1 MFNKTIIQ
9 KGHTE
14 YVPYE
19 KTVTINR
26 APTDKSVELLNEM
39 QDKAIKNLIKSVNI
53 KDNTMNGTVL
63 YFIQRADWDGV
74 DFIARFSFNGTEHE
88 LRGQVNRRDLS
99 ETNRYGSQTAST
111 AIAYK
116 LCELMIREV
125 FKGVGVKDLER
136 IGL

>member
-9 KGHTE
+9 KGRTE

-63 YFIQRADWDGV
+63 YFMQRADWDGV

-88 LRGQVNRRDLS
+88 LRGHVRRLDLS
-99 ETNRYGSQTAST
+99 DSHKYGTQAVAR
-111 AIAYK
+111 AIALK
-116 LCELMIREV
+116 LCDLMIKEI
-125 FKGVGVKDLER
+125 FKEIGEKDLER
-136 IGL
+136 IAR